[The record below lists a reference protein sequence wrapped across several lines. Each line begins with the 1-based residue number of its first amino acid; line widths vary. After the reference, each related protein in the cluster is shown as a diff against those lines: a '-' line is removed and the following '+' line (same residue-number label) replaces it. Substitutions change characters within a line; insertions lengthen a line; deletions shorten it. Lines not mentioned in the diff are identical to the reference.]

1 MEAKIKKNEDTSEN
15 KGIKKTYKS
24 KLPRI
29 AGILIH
35 TDLGHTENLNKK
47 RQVSTLPEESVYSRP
62 VFLHRGHSL
71 TCWQDFEQFC
81 NFGDV

>member
-1 MEAKIKKNEDTSEN
+1 MGGGGAKGPGPDPFGSARAW
-15 KGIKKTYKS
+15 GVG
-24 KLPRI
+24 RV

-71 TCWQDFEQFC
+71 TCWQDFERFC